1 MAAGSG
7 TVGVPLSEVSVRPV
21 AGGAERAEWDRL
33 MDAHHYLGF
42 RCLFGGGVRHVAQTA
57 DGRWLAL
64 LGWQCGAFKVK
75 ARDAWIG
82 WAPEQQFRRLRLV
95 ANNTRFLILPGA
107 RTRNLASRA
116 LSLSVRRLSS
126 DMEAA
131 LGHPALVAET
141 FVDPSRF
148 EGTCYRA
155 SNWVELGETRGYAK
169 SHGEWVAH
177 GRPKRVFA
185 RPLAPG
191 ALEALRGLDEPAPP
205 PASGAAS
212 ASEPPAPARLRSL
225 YDFLRQV
232 PECRRRRGLR
242 HALAT
247 VLAVSVAAKL
257 AGARGPTAIAEFAAR
272 LTQRQ
277 LAAVRAFRS
286 PATGRLAPPSKSCVH
301 RVLSELDPDA
311 LDDAARRFAAAG
323 RPDGGA
329 IAVDGKSAPLN
340 RPGGPD
346 ADRMFVAAV
355 EHGSGVVRGQVGS
368 DSAGGEIVGVRR
380 LLSGIGVAGR
390 VVTMDALHCCPNT
403 ARLIVD
409 GGGDYVV
416 EAKANHQTLLDDIRI
431 LDWEGAPSRRTVDKG
446 HGRLEERTCAVVPL
460 DGVHDDVA
468 ALPGRRQAFR
478 IVRRRTVVKSGKTA
492 EETVHGV
499 TSLPRGAPAR
509 PRSSPS
515 TAGTGRSRTASTTS
529 ATSPSTRTARASA
542 PASCHATSP
551 ASPTSPSPSCACG
564 DASSTSPRRTAT
576 TPPNRPRRCATSSL
590 RSSEP
595 TARRRG
601 GTRRARPRPTS
612 AQGLERGPN
621 RSKTRSP
628 PDSRAANRPI
638 SQLRRRS
645 PPAAN
650 APTATT
656 GWPCMSEYL
665 AALAT

>member
-1 MAAGSG
+1 MAGHSRTG
-7 TVGVPLSEVSVRPV
+7 GVSLSEVSVRPA
-21 AGGAERAEWDRL
+21 AGGEERAEWDRL
-33 MDAHHYLGF
+33 MDEHHYLGF
-42 RCLFGGGVRHVAQTA
+42 RCLFGGGVRHVAETA

-95 ANNTRFLILPGA
+95 ANNTRFLILPDA
-107 RTRNLASRA
+107 RTPNLASRA
-116 LSLSVRRLSS
+116 LSLSLRRLSS

-131 LGHPALVAET
+131 LGHPALLAET

-155 SNWVELGETRGYAK
+155 SNWTELGETRGYAK
-169 SHGEWVAH
+169 SHGQWVAH

-191 ALEALRGLDEPAPP
+191 ALEALRGLDEPAPL
-205 PASGAAS
+205 PARPAPD
-212 ASEPPAPARLRSL
+212 PPAPARLRSL
-225 YDFLRQV
+225 YDFLREV

-257 AGARGPTAIAEFAAR
+257 AGAQGPTAIAEFAAR

-323 RPDGGA
+323 RPEGGA
-329 IAVDGKSAPLN
+329 VAVDGKSAPLN

-380 LLSGIGVAGR
+380 LLRGIGVAGR

-416 EAKANHQTLLDDIRI
+416 EAKANHRTLLDDIRI
-431 LDWEGAPSRRTVDKG
+431 LDWDAAPSRRTVDKG
-446 HGRLEERTCAVVPL
+446 HGRLEERACAVVPL

-478 IVRRRTVVKSGKTA
+478 IVRRRTVVKSGKTS

-499 TSLPRGAPAR
+499 TSLPPQRAGPSEILALNRGHWEIENRVHYVRDFSFDEDRSRIRAGKLPRNLACLSNVAIAVVRMRGRFEHQPQAHRHYASRQADALRDILAPAF
-509 PRSSPS
+509 
-515 TAGTGRSRTASTTS
+515 
-529 ATSPSTRTARASA
+529 
-542 PASCHATSP
+542 
-551 ASPTSPSPSCACG
+551 
-564 DASSTSPRRTAT
+564 
-576 TPPNRPRRCATSSL
+576 
-590 RSSEP
+590 
-595 TARRRG
+595 
-601 GTRRARPRPTS
+601 
-612 AQGLERGPN
+612 
-621 RSKTRSP
+621 
-628 PDSRAANRPI
+628 
-638 SQLRRRS
+638 
-645 PPAAN
+645 
-650 APTATT
+650 
-656 GWPCMSEYL
+656 
-665 AALAT
+665 